1 MDWFTEEVYIIQYD
15 KKYDFD
21 RIEIGEDCDG
31 LDLIEIR
38 FVSDNKIKDRIT
50 FNPEQI
56 DYLKQSLD
64 KVKKAI
70 LKRKKDES
78 KTKTTVDGQYQ

>member
-1 MDWFTEEVYIIQYD
+1 MDWFTEEVHIIQYN
-15 KKYDFD
+15 KNYDFD

-38 FVSDNKIKDRIT
+38 YVCDDKVNQRIS

-70 LKRKKDES
+70 LKRKKNEV
-78 KTKTTVDGQYQ
+78 K

>member
-1 MDWFTEEVYIIQYD
+1 MDWFTEEVHIIQYN
-15 KKYDFD
+15 KNYDFD

-38 FVSDNKIKDRIT
+38 YVSDDKVNQRIS

-70 LKRKKDES
+70 LKRKKNEV
-78 KTKTTVDGQYQ
+78 K

>member
-1 MDWFTEEVYIIQYD
+1 MDWFTEEVYIIQYN
-15 KKYDFD
+15 KNYDFD

-31 LDLIEIR
+31 LDFIEIR
-38 FVSDNKIKDRIT
+38 YVSDNKIKERIV

-56 DYLKQSLD
+56 DFLKKSLD

-70 LKRKKDES
+70 LKRK
-78 KTKTTVDGQYQ
+78 TK